1 MHMAS
6 PKTGKTSTTKRR
18 SRTALK
24 RSRAVPQVLKL
35 KPWHNPANQAKGLLM
50 TNRTESMT
58 VVASRT
64 MTNRIELMTVAVGR
78 AMTNKIESV
87 TATAGRAMTMARP
100 RQRPPTS
107 TRMTSQPRVNQAVS
121 SNRLPPSPTMTRRA
135 STAHHSGSVVCVSDR
150 RSRSWSSI

>member
-58 VVASRT
+58 V
-64 MTNRIELMTVAVGR
+64 AVGR
-78 AMTNKIESV
+78 TMTNKIESV

-100 RQRPPTS
+100 R
-107 TRMTSQPRVNQAVS
+107 
-121 SNRLPPSPTMTRRA
+121 
-135 STAHHSGSVVCVSDR
+135 
-150 RSRSWSSI
+150 